1 MCSVSFMS
9 MLLRF
14 RQLLDLNELYQ
25 LKKPHLCNNSSVS
38 FIRCS
43 LCKEYLILFH

>member
-25 LKKPHLCNNSSVS
+25 LKKPQ
-38 FIRCS
+38 FPS
-43 LCKEYLILFH
+43 LDAVYLRNT